1 MTPQTIAHS
10 TMVGEK
16 PHEVADR
23 PQGLLN
29 PRYRRYLLGES
40 DIEPHTQPERD
51 VRASIRQRLFHGL
64 LDFSLIYQFLE
75 QRDVN
80 QSIGNVDGEERLSRD
95 TAIANAIA
103 LFLDLGSSEELADT
117 AEFERHV
124 ERAAKLSWH
133 ARHDAVDD
141 SNVWLGE
148 PHVDLTIQHPD
159 RIDFVELIDKTLT
172 IWMRIVTEES
182 PPHQNSGEQWGLDS
196 LSSDEV
202 LYMLSLLSVGADLDD
217 QDPAAAD
224 LLRLMEEVTQYWI
237 TWQQQT
243 RQNLPDSSLENLIEM
258 RRDEEWSALD
268 LVQDYLADESADNS

>member
-1 MTPQTIAHS
+1 
-10 TMVGEK
+10 MVGDK

-40 DIEPHTQPERD
+40 DIEPYTQSERD

-64 LDFSLIYQFLE
+64 LDFALIYQFLE
-75 QRDVN
+75 QRDID

-117 AEFERHV
+117 AEFERYV
-124 ERAAKLSWH
+124 ERAARLSWH
-133 ARHDAVDD
+133 AQHDAVDD

-148 PHVDLTIQHPD
+148 PQADLTIQHPD
-159 RIDFVELIDKTLT
+159 RIDFVELFDKTLT
-172 IWMRIVTEES
+172 IWMQITVEES
-182 PPHQNSGEQWGLDS
+182 SPHQSSGEQWGLDS
-196 LSSDEV
+196 LSTDEV
-202 LYMLSLLSVGADLDD
+202 LYLLSLLSFGADIDD

-224 LLRLMEEVTQYWI
+224 LLRIMEEVVQYWV
-237 TWQQQT
+237 TWQQQA
-243 RQNLPDSSLENLIEM
+243 RQNLPDSALEDLIEM
-258 RRDEEWSALD
+258 RRDGEWPALD
-268 LVQDYLADESADNS
+268 RVGENSADTDDFEE